1 MLQGLF
7 FFFIIAALSSAQQKC
22 PQRRPCHFFMQTDSG
37 RFLRPLS
44 LSKGR
49 RTAKNRRHFPARKN
63 GKQAIFYGLSGVPR
77 DPTRSIA
84 GVRQAHPTATAT
96 PPLQSLPCLH
106 LLTEFSQKT
115 PGQAPPAT
123 IPAVP

>member
-22 PQRRPCHFFMQTDSG
+22 PQRRSCHFLMQTDSG

-63 GKQAIFYGLSGVPR
+63 GKEAIFYGLSGVPASA
-77 DPTRSIA
+77 SIA
-84 GVRQAHPTATAT
+84 PLRSATLQGVPPLA
-96 PPLQSLPCLH
+96 PLQSLPCLH